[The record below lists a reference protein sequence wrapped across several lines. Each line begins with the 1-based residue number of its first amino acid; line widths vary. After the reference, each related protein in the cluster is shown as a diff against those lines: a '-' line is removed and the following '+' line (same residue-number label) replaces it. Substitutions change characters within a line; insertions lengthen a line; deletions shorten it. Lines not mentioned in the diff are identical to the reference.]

1 MKSATPVPARC
12 TNERRL
18 VCTVKSEKSREHV
31 RRCTRRRSSERD
43 PSEDLLV
50 SCVVVEVVK
59 SEWVRAQGVPA
70 YLRATRPT
78 ASGFVGKL
86 WQAASSQARLHS
98 LVRGSVRGSL
108 CGESPLGTPLGAPIG
123 KPRGTPLDRP
133 SGPPTSALP
142 GMGTG
147 AGRVTCGYSTPSP
160 AILPLTLFYPYPN
173 STLTWP
179 SSLRGFGR

>member
-1 MKSATPVPARC
+1 MYRPTYALHGLPAP
-12 TNERRL
+12 EL
-18 VCTVKSEKSREHV
+18 VGK
-31 RRCTRRRSSERD
+31 
-43 PSEDLLV
+43 
-50 SCVVVEVVK
+50 SCVHTVANCNQPE
-59 SEWVRAQGVPA
+59 R
-70 YLRATRPT
+70 
-78 ASGFVGKL
+78 
-86 WQAASSQARLHS
+86 RLHS

-142 GMGTG
+142 GTGTG
-147 AGRVTCGYSTPSP
+147 TGRVTGGYSTPSP
-160 AILPLTLFYPYPN
+160 AILPLTLFYPYPY